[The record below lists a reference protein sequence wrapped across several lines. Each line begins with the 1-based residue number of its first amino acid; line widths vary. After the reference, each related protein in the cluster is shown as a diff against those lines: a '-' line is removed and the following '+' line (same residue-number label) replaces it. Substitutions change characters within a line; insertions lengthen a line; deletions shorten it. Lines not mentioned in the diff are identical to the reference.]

1 VTDSQDNTG
10 SQDSD
15 QPIPRQVFL
24 TEGLIA
30 GLLLALTDWVA
41 GGVARTPVLVAL
53 FGLAV
58 FAVGG
63 LLAGLVATLFRRHGI
78 ATALATGGALAVH
91 GLSIVSKNLGG
102 PQLDTERH
110 LVATACCIAA
120 LHFGAL
126 AGWTYACTKKRPD
139 LSPSLAWL
147 GVLVVAAGVP
157 ASSLFGKLEPGASI
171 QLTVI
176 AAISFPILAWLL
188 KTRARLTA
196 ISALVLLVGLA
207 LPVALYDHEPPR
219 RFLPSSS
226 DAGPAAEAP
235 NVVLFVIDTVRADQ
249 LHSET
254 EHTPNLSRLAE
265 GGAQFTQAISS
276 ASWTLPATSSLLTS
290 LYPSQH
296 GAVMATTTLPGDVV
310 TLAEVFHGAGYE
322 TAAFTGGAFVSPA
335 FGLDQGFEYFD
346 HLAEFNFRPFR
357 FHTPLA
363 WRLAKNRYLPL
374 RALLARVNEFGGMR
388 AVRSRVNEW
397 LEARSTERPFFL
409 LVHTYQVHDYYIY
422 HPDPDDQVLDS
433 LGPISDRFAG
443 RLSVHPSELL
453 TATQSDLDWFR
464 ALYDN
469 RLQHVDGQL
478 GELMGELESHLGGAP
493 LVTAMTSDHGEGFD
507 AKTRRIHHGDRLHDD
522 LLRVPFLL
530 QAPGQIEPG
539 TRIDSQV
546 RSIDLMPTLIDL
558 AGLTIPDG
566 LSGQSL
572 LPSLLGKT
580 EWPAEAFGEEIRDDR
595 RKLALRTNEWKL
607 IRGSGAAQNREIYNL
622 GLDPAE
628 STQAEET
635 PPTLLLDSLS
645 GFRERYSER
654 PRQESTIDEATESH
668 LRALGYIE

>member
-1 VTDSQDNTG
+1 MTDPKHRS
-10 SQDSD
+10 
-15 QPIPRQVFL
+15 QPISLQALL
-24 TEGLIA
+24 TEGLLA

-41 GGVARTPVLVAL
+41 GGVTRTPALVAL

-63 LLAGLVATLFRRHGI
+63 LLAGLGATLFRCHGI
-78 ATALATGGALAVH
+78 PTALATAGALAVH
-91 GLSIVSKNLGG
+91 GLSVVSKNLGG
-102 PQLDTERH
+102 AELATERH

-120 LHFGAL
+120 LHFGAV
-126 AGWTYACTKKRPD
+126 AGWTYAYTRKRPE
-139 LSPSLAWL
+139 LSPSIAWL
-147 GVLVVAAGVP
+147 GVLIVAAGVP
-157 ASSLFGKLEPGASI
+157 AASLFGKLEPDASI

-176 AAISFPILAWLL
+176 TAIAFPILAWIL
-188 KTRARLTA
+188 KSNAALTS
-196 ISALVLLVGLA
+196 ISAILLLAGLA
-207 LPVALYDHEPPR
+207 VPVALHDHEPPR
-219 RFLPSSS
+219 RFLPAST
-226 DAGPAAEAP
+226 DAAPAAGAP
-235 NVVLFVIDTVRADQ
+235 NVVLFVVDTVRADQ
-249 LHSET
+249 LNAKT
-254 EHTPNLSRLAE
+254 DRTPNLTSLAQ

-276 ASWTLPATSSLLTS
+276 APWTLPATSSLLTS

-363 WRLAKNRYLPL
+363 WRLAKNRYLPV

-388 AVRSRVNEW
+388 AVRARVNEW
-397 LEARSTERPFFL
+397 LGARSTERPFFL
-409 LVHTYQVHDYYIY
+409 MVHTYQVHDYYIY

-433 LGPISDRFAG
+433 LGPISERFAG
-443 RLSVHPSELL
+443 RLSVHPSEFLS
-453 TATQSDLDWFR
+453 ATQSDLDWFR

-469 RLQHVDGQL
+469 RLRHVDEQL
-478 GELMGELESHLGGAP
+478 GELMGELESHLGGAA
-493 LVTAMTSDHGEGFD
+493 LITAMTSDHGEGFD
-507 AKTRRIHHGDRLHDD
+507 AATRRIHHGDRLHDD

-530 QAPGQIEPG
+530 QAPGQIDPG

-558 AGLTIPDG
+558 AGLKIPDG

-572 LPSLLGKT
+572 LASLLGKT
-580 EWPAEAFGEEIRDDR
+580 EWPTEAFGEEIRNDR
-595 RKLALRTNEWKL
+595 RKLALRTSEWKL
-607 IRGSGAAQNREIYNL
+607 IRGFGVAQNREIYNL
-622 GLDPAE
+622 KIDPNE
-628 STQAEET
+628 SQQAAET
-635 PPTLLLDSLS
+635 PPAPLLDSLS
-645 GFRERYSER
+645 GFRDRYSER
-654 PRQESTIDEATESH
+654 PRQESTIDEATENH